1 MEDNIAPGSARLGL
15 TVGRAFFC
23 GASPPAVIMPA
34 MRYDQIVRSREGM
47 DRHVQSLDEI
57 RVPDIWH
64 TVTVVK
70 NIAEGETPERRFTKE
85 DAEMLLET

>member
-1 MEDNIAPGSARLGL
+1 MS
-15 TVGRAFFC
+15 
-23 GASPPAVIMPA
+23 A

-64 TVTVVK
+64 TVTVVQ
-70 NIAEGETPERRFTKE
+70 NIAEGGTPEQRFTKE
-85 DAEMLLET
+85 DAEMLLETWSLCHDLLKHIERVNREPKTL

>member
-1 MEDNIAPGSARLGL
+1 MS
-15 TVGRAFFC
+15 
-23 GASPPAVIMPA
+23 A

-64 TVTVVK
+64 ATMLVQAL
-70 NIAEGETPERRFTKE
+70 AEGRTPERQFTKE
-85 DAEMLLET
+85 DAEMLLETWSLCHDLLKHIERINQEPKTP